1 MGKKTHKVASEAR
14 AEILRRIKEEGIP
27 VSHAAEEHG
36 VTTTTIYKWLG
47 SGTQST
53 PTWSGSPGSKKK
65 KTTSCVLWAISP
77 SGSQRPQ
84 KRIDER
90 RQQNQIGRSSWHLTF
105 TYLLCLTQGQERL
118 GAQGKN

>member
-27 VSHAAEEHG
+27 VSQAAEEHG

-53 PTWSGSPGSKKK
+53 PTWSEFSRLKKEKDDLLRLVDDLTVRLSTAPK
-65 KTTSCVLWAISP
+65 KNW
-77 SGSQRPQ
+77 
-84 KRIDER
+84 
-90 RQQNQIGRSSWHLTF
+90 
-105 TYLLCLTQGQERL
+105 
-118 GAQGKN
+118 